1 MKRVITVLAV
11 ALALVGCGSADPIN
25 RELGDP
31 RQAAKGMELNWLV
44 ARMTD
49 QLMERKSL
57 TTLTEPIA
65 VASFVDLDTLK
76 DTNWMGQQI
85 EESFIYELNRR
96 GEVVV
101 DFKTTGNIQ
110 VTPQGDFVMSRNYK
124 DLSSRLPISRILTGT
139 FSRNQQGIL
148 VNARIIDLRTKM
160 VETTAQSLIPK
171 QYWPGLHQSR
181 LPDAGG
187 PEPVRPSGQPDPLR
201 WRVMKREA
209 GWLTLSR
216 ETSGVVNRKT
226 GKQR

>member
-1 MKRVITVLAV
+1 
-11 ALALVGCGSADPIN
+11 
-25 RELGDP
+25 
-31 RQAAKGMELNWLV
+31 
-44 ARMTD
+44 
-49 QLMERKSL
+49 
-57 TTLTEPIA
+57 
-65 VASFVDLDTLK
+65 
-76 DTNWMGQQI
+76 
-85 EESFIYELNRR
+85 
-96 GEVVV
+96 
-101 DFKTTGNIQ
+101 
-110 VTPQGDFVMSRNYK
+110 MSRNYK

-171 QYWPGLHQSR
+171 QYLSGASNSFGRASINRGYLMR
-181 LPDAGG
+181 GARA
-187 PEPVRPSGQPDPLR
+187 RPASGQPNPLR

>member
-110 VTPQGDFVMSRNYK
+110 VSPHVRFKKKRLMGD
-124 DLSSRLPISRILTGT
+124 
-139 FSRNQQGIL
+139 
-148 VNARIIDLRTKM
+148 
-160 VETTAQSLIPK
+160 
-171 QYWPGLHQSR
+171 
-181 LPDAGG
+181 
-187 PEPVRPSGQPDPLR
+187 
-201 WRVMKREA
+201 
-209 GWLTLSR
+209 
-216 ETSGVVNRKT
+216 
-226 GKQR
+226 

>member
-171 QYWPGLHQSR
+171 QYLSGASNSFGRASVNRGYLMRGGQS
-181 LPDAGG
+181 
-187 PEPVRPSGQPDPLR
+187 PSGHL
-201 WRVMKREA
+201 VN
-209 GWLTLSR
+209 LTP
-216 ETSGVVNRKT
+216 
-226 GKQR
+226 

>member
-76 DTNWMGQQI
+76 DTNWIGQQI

-110 VTPQGDFVMSRNYK
+110 VTPQGDFVMSRNTQV
-124 DLSSRLPISRILTGT
+124 RLRQSIGARPECNIYQSD
-139 FSRNQQGIL
+139 FS
-148 VNARIIDLRTKM
+148 A
-160 VETTAQSLIPK
+160 
-171 QYWPGLHQSR
+171 
-181 LPDAGG
+181 
-187 PEPVRPSGQPDPLR
+187 
-201 WRVMKREA
+201 
-209 GWLTLSR
+209 
-216 ETSGVVNRKT
+216 
-226 GKQR
+226 

>member
-1 MKRVITVLAV
+1 MNRIITALAV
-11 ALALVGCGSADPIN
+11 ALALAGCGSADPIN
-25 RELGDP
+25 RDQGDP

-57 TTLTEPIA
+57 TTLSEPIA

-76 DTNWMGQQI
+76 DTNWMGLQI

-101 DFKTTGNIQ
+101 DFKTTGSIQ
-110 VTPQGDFVMSRNYK
+110 VTPSGDFVMSRNYR
-124 DLSSRLPISRILTGT
+124 DLSARLPISRILTGT

-160 VETTAQSLIPK
+160 VETTAQSLIPH
-171 QYWPGLHQSR
+171 QYL
-181 LPDAGG
+181 
-187 PEPVRPSGQPDPLR
+187 SGASNSFGR
-201 WRVMKREA
+201 A
-209 GWLTLSR
+209 S
-216 ETSGVVNRKT
+216 VNRGYLMRGGQSASGHLVNLT
-226 GKQR
+226 P